1 MPDGVKIIVD
11 RASKLFLE
19 GSVVAFR
26 NVDLQIRSKEVVC
39 VVGPS
44 GCGKTTLLRCI
55 GGLLA
60 PSSGQVLIDGQ
71 TVNRPREGVAI
82 VFQHFGLLPWKT
94 VLDNVAFGLRI
105 AGASAAVT
113 AERLRHYIGLVGLTG
128 FENHYPYQLSGG
140 MQQRVGLAR
149 ALAIDPEILLMDEP
163 FASVDAQTREV
174 LQEELLQLHE
184 RERKTMIFITHSID
198 EAIILGDRVAVMAS
212 RPGRI
217 KEILTVDFARPARPG
232 SGARA
237 IALHGITKPYLGGA
251 TSLGGDAMSLT
262 KAEEPSS
269 ATLATTVHQ
278 DLAAEQ
284 QAARVRARAVQR
296 RWTIAQIAIRVVSLA
311 VVLSAWE
318 YLGRNTNPILF
329 TYPTA
334 VAAAAAKMIASGEL
348 WKYLSQSL
356 IVLFAG
362 LGLATVF
369 GIALGL
375 IMARFWVVD
384 VALDT
389 YITALYS
396 IPSVALVP
404 VLVLWFGFEITA
416 KIAVVFLFTFFPIVI
431 NTHQGVKNVDN
442 RLTEVGRAFRCSE
455 RQLWI
460 HIVSARGGA
469 LHRDR
474 SKACHRPRPDRHG
487 ARGPLHSDNRYRLSD
502 FALCQHLSHR
512 RDVCTHRSVRSFRH
526 YPD

>member
-1 MPDGVKIIVD
+1 
-11 RASKLFLE
+11 
-19 GSVVAFR
+19 
-26 NVDLQIRSKEVVC
+26 
-39 VVGPS
+39 
-44 GCGKTTLLRCI
+44 
-55 GGLLA
+55 
-60 PSSGQVLIDGQ
+60 
-71 TVNRPREGVAI
+71 
-82 VFQHFGLLPWKT
+82 
-94 VLDNVAFGLRI
+94 
-105 AGASAAVT
+105 
-113 AERLRHYIGLVGLTG
+113 
-128 FENHYPYQLSGG
+128 
-140 MQQRVGLAR
+140 
-149 ALAIDPEILLMDEP
+149 
-163 FASVDAQTREV
+163 
-174 LQEELLQLHE
+174 
-184 RERKTMIFITHSID
+184 
-198 EAIILGDRVAVMAS
+198 
-212 RPGRI
+212 
-217 KEILTVDFARPARPG
+217 
-232 SGARA
+232 
-237 IALHGITKPYLGGA
+237 
-251 TSLGGDAMSLT
+251 MSLT
-262 KAEEPSS
+262 KAEETSS
-269 ATLATTVHQ
+269 AALATTVHQ

-284 QAARVRARAVQR
+284 QAARDRARAVQR

-442 RLTEVGRAFRCSE
+442 RLTESRPSLPLQRGDNFGFTLSCPRRC
-455 RQLWI
+455 
-460 HIVSARGGA
+460 

-474 SKACHRPRPDRHG
+474 SEAC
-487 ARGPLHSDNRYRLSD
+487 AS
-502 FALCQHLSHR
+502 AAA
-512 RDVCTHRSVRSFRH
+512 
-526 YPD
+526 